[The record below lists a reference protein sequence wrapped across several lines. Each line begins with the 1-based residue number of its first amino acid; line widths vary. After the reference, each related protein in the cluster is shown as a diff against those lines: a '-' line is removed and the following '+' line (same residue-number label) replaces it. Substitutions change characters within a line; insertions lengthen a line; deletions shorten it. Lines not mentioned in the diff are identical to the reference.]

1 MFDTLLFC
9 FILKEPPFVMKTG
22 SGQYVG
28 FSVDVLEAI
37 AKEMNFKYD
46 IRELDSFT
54 QNRSDAD
61 DDWDTLIK
69 QLIVGVWEYNRKAVN
84 TIRSLYINPPN

>member
-1 MFDTLLFC
+1 MFDTLWFC
-9 FILKEPPFVMKTG
+9 FIMKEPPFVIKTG
-22 SGQYVG
+22 NGQYEG

-54 QNRSDAD
+54 QNRSEAD
-61 DDWDTLIK
+61 DDWDSLIK
-69 QLIVGVWEYNRKAVN
+69 QLIVGVWEYDRKAVN
-84 TIRSLYINPPN
+84 TQIAIYRST